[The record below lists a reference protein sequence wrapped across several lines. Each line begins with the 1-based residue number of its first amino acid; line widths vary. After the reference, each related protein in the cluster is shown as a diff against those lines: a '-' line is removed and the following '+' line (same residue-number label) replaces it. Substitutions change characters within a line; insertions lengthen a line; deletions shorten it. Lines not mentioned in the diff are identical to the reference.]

1 MTRRAL
7 LATATLGAAS
17 PDWQSLLALSITHD
31 ELNLEKL
38 RGYVFEVHDT
48 NRSIRHLRE
57 AQSFEINLVGP
68 GMYFRKLSANG
79 LPLSPED
86 AKMEEARLRLHLS
99 QTKTSDREAPWR
111 KEREV
116 LEVYVATHKFSFKGE
131 KTVDGR
137 PAMILESKPPE
148 LQLRPIQFLTHS
160 RCRLTLDRETGHWIE
175 AVCEIRARTQFALNQ
190 ILIGRL
196 SLPYSPGLINR
207 GDMDPGT
214 TLTFRTQLL
223 DDGVWAPKSYQI
235 QKRGFLSELSFSN
248 FRKFTSE
255 SQLLT
260 EPLPKDQR

>member
-7 LATATLGAAS
+7 LATATLRAAT

-31 ELNLEKL
+31 ELNFEKL

-48 NRSIRHLRE
+48 TRASRHLRE
-57 AQSFEINLVGP
+57 TQSFEINLVGP
-68 GMYFRKLSANG
+68 GMYFRKLSAND

-86 AKMEEARLRLHLS
+86 SKLEQTRLRIHLS
-99 QTKTSDREAPWR
+99 QAKGSDTEAPWR
-111 KEREV
+111 KEREA
-116 LEVYVATHKFSFKGE
+116 LEVYAATHKFSFKGE
-131 KTVDGR
+131 KTVNGR
-137 PAMILESKPPE
+137 PALILESKPPE
-148 LQLRPIQFLTHS
+148 QPLRQAEFLTHS

-175 AVCEIRARTQFALNQ
+175 AVCEIRKPTQFALNQ

-214 TLTFRTQLL
+214 TLTFRTQQL
-223 DDGVWAPKSYQI
+223 DDGVWAPKSYHI
-235 QKRGFLSELSFSN
+235 EKPGFVSELNFSN

-260 EPLPKDQR
+260 DPQ

>member
-7 LATATLGAAS
+7 LATATLSAAT

-31 ELNLEKL
+31 ELNFEKL

-48 NRSIRHLRE
+48 TRASRHLRE
-57 AQSFEINLVGP
+57 TQSFEINLVGP
-68 GMYFRKLSANG
+68 GMYFRKLSSND

-86 AKMEEARLRLHLS
+86 FKQEQARLRLHLS
-99 QTKTSDREAPWR
+99 QSKGSDREAPWR
-111 KEREV
+111 KEREA
-116 LEVYVATHKFSFKGE
+116 LEIYVATHKFSFKGE
-131 KTVDGR
+131 RIVDGR
-137 PAMILESKPPE
+137 PAIILESKPPE
-148 LQLRPIQFLTHS
+148 EPVRPIEFLTHS

-175 AVCEIRARTQFALNQ
+175 AVCEIRKRTQFALNQ

-207 GDMDPGT
+207 GDLDPGT
-214 TLTFRTQLL
+214 TITFRTQRLE
-223 DDGVWAPKSYQI
+223 DGVWAPKSYFI
-235 QKRGFLSELSFSN
+235 ERTGFGSELSFSK

-260 EPLPKDQR
+260 DPQ

>member
-7 LATATLGAAS
+7 LATATLRAAT

-31 ELNLEKL
+31 ELNFEKL
-38 RGYVFEVHDT
+38 RGYVFEVHD
-48 NRSIRHLRE
+48 NSQAARQLRQ

-86 AKMEEARLRLHLS
+86 SKLEQTRLRVHLS
-99 QTKTSDREAPWR
+99 QPKGSDIEAPWR
-111 KEREV
+111 KEREA
-116 LEVYVATHKFSFKGE
+116 LRLYAETHKFSFKGE
-131 KTVDGR
+131 KTVNGR
-137 PAMILESKPPE
+137 PALILESKPPDKPGH
-148 LQLRPIQFLTHS
+148 QIAFLTHAQ
-160 RCRLTLDRETGHWIE
+160 CRLTLDRETGHWIE
-175 AVCEIRARTQFALNQ
+175 AICEIRKRTQFALNQ
-190 ILIGRL
+190 IFIGRL

-214 TLTFRTQLL
+214 TLTFRAQRL
-223 DDGVWAPKSYQI
+223 DDGVWAPKSYRI
-235 QKRGFLSELSFSN
+235 ERPGFVSVLSFSK

-260 EPLPKDQR
+260 GPQ